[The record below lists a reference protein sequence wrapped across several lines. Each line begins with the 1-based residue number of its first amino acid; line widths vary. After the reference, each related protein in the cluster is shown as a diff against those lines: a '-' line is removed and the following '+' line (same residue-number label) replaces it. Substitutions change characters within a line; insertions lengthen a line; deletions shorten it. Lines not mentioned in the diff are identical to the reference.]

1 MFIRENFMKK
11 DNSVVYDG
19 KPKTTSKWLI
29 VLIIVLAVIFTV
41 LPIAGVIY
49 AIVED
54 SSIVTEFERNDNDE
68 VLLKKNI
75 VISNETGIY
84 NEDDGTY
91 YIQGYLQN
99 NSEDNLN
106 YARIEYFVYDK
117 NNNLLGTAD
126 CTITNLKQNI
136 KWKYKATYYSIDS
149 SEISK
154 FELSRVELY

>member
-1 MFIRENFMKK
+1 MKK

-29 VLIIVLAVIFTV
+29 VLIIVLAVMF
-41 LPIAGVIY
+41 Y

-149 SEISK
+149 SEISR